1 MKNKLAFHADKM
13 KLVCILEAISQGLC
27 VIWII
32 FRVMAAEKKMEDYSQ
47 LIITSF
53 FSFVPLI
60 LSVFILEYGKRG
72 AKVDS
77 LIKIYASVFAASSA
91 LSIVS
96 MIYNYIK
103 YRGNGVALP
112 VDYLIVDAIC
122 LVSWLLIAVFWK
134 RHALFVASGVVVVLS
149 IFFNVFQNALSL
161 VLYFTNFDV
170 LNNFEVVKY
179 SVYESLYSLIQAC
192 IDVAC
197 AIILLFF
204 VFSNGRDNLEE
215 KLEKLHEDYTSGKI
229 TKDSYD
235 AQREELL
242 KEI

>member
-47 LIITSF
+47 LIITSI

-77 LIKIYASVFAASSA
+77 LIRIYALVSAALNMSSIISRINFCNESA
-91 LSIVS
+91 IGFSAI
-96 MIYNYIK
+96 I
-103 YRGNGVALP
+103 
-112 VDYLIVDAIC
+112 DYLVVDVMC
-122 LVSWLLIAVFWK
+122 LASWILIAVFWK
-134 RHALFVASGVVVVLS
+134 HRALFVASGVVVILGLFFSVFRS
-149 IFFNVFQNALSL
+149 ILSL
-161 VLYFTNFDV
+161 ILFFMQFDV
-170 LNNFEVVKY
+170 LNNFEVTKY
-179 SVYESLYSLIQAC
+179 SVYAILFGLIQAC
-192 IDVAC
+192 IDVVC

-204 VFSNGRDNLEE
+204 VFSKGRDNLEE

>member
-1 MKNKLAFHADKM
+1 MKNKLVFHADKM
-13 KLVCILEAISQGLC
+13 KLVCILEAISQGFC
-27 VIWII
+27 IIWFI
-32 FRVMAAEKKMEDYSQ
+32 FSAMAAQEQIGDYSQ
-47 LIITSF
+47 LIITLI

-103 YRGNGVALP
+103 YRGYGFALP
-112 VDYLIVDAIC
+112 ADYLVVDAIC

-149 IFFNVFQNALSL
+149 IFFNVYQNVFSL

-170 LNNFEVVKY
+170 LNNFEVVKDL
-179 SVYESLYSLIQAC
+179 VYDRLYSLIQAC

-229 TKDSYD
+229 TKDSYE
-235 AQREELL
+235 AQRQELL
-242 KEI
+242 KKL

>member
-1 MKNKLAFHADKM
+1 MKTKLAFHADKM

-32 FRVMAAEKKMEDYSQ
+32 FRVMAVEKKMEDYSQ
-47 LIITSF
+47 LIITSI

-77 LIKIYASVFAASSA
+77 LIKIYASVFAASNA

-112 VDYLIVDAIC
+112 VDYLVVDAIC

-149 IFFNVFQNALSL
+149 IFFNVFQNVLSL
-161 VLYFTNFDV
+161 ALYFTNFDV

-179 SVYESLYSLIQAC
+179 FVYDSLYSLIQAC

-204 VFSNGRDNLEE
+204 VFSKGRDNLEE

-229 TKDSYD
+229 TKDSYE
-235 AQREELL
+235 AQRQELL
-242 KEI
+242 KKL

>member
-1 MKNKLAFHADKM
+1 MLFGLYSESWLLRKNGRLF
-13 KLVCILEAISQGLC
+13 
-27 VIWII
+27 
-32 FRVMAAEKKMEDYSQ
+32 AANHN
-47 LIITSF
+47 F
-53 FSFVPLI
+53 NFSFVPLI

-112 VDYLIVDAIC
+112 VDYLVVDAIC

-149 IFFNVFQNALSL
+149 IFLMFSECFKLG
-161 VLYFTNFDV
+161 
-170 LNNFEVVKY
+170 
-179 SVYESLYSLIQAC
+179 
-192 IDVAC
+192 
-197 AIILLFF
+197 F
-204 VFSNGRDNLEE
+204 VFYEF
-215 KLEKLHEDYTSGKI
+215 
-229 TKDSYD
+229 
-235 AQREELL
+235 
-242 KEI
+242 

>member
-1 MKNKLAFHADKM
+1 
-13 KLVCILEAISQGLC
+13 
-27 VIWII
+27 
-32 FRVMAAEKKMEDYSQ
+32 
-47 LIITSF
+47 
-53 FSFVPLI
+53 
-60 LSVFILEYGKRG
+60 
-72 AKVDS
+72 
-77 LIKIYASVFAASSA
+77 
-91 LSIVS
+91 

>member
-1 MKNKLAFHADKM
+1 MKTKLAFHADKM
-13 KLVCILEAISQGLC
+13 KLVCILEAISQGFC
-27 VIWII
+27 IIWFI
-32 FRVMAAEKKMEDYSQ
+32 FSAMAAQEQIEDYSQ
-47 LIITSF
+47 LIITLI

-77 LIKIYASVFAASSA
+77 LIKIYASVFAASRA

-96 MIYNYIK
+96 MIYDYIK
-103 YRGNGVALP
+103 YRGDGVALP
-112 VDYLIVDAIC
+112 VDYLVVHAIC

-134 RHALFVASGVVVVLS
+134 HRALFVASGVVVVLS
-149 IFFNVFQNALSL
+149 NFFNVFQKVLSL
-161 VLYFTNFDV
+161 ILFFTHFDV
-170 LNNFEVVKY
+170 LNNFEVEKSFLY
-179 SVYESLYSLIQAC
+179 ASLYSLIQAC
-192 IDVAC
+192 IDVAV

>member
-47 LIITSF
+47 LIITSI

-77 LIKIYASVFAASSA
+77 LIRIYALVSAALNMSSIISRINFCNESA
-91 LSIVS
+91 IGFSAI
-96 MIYNYIK
+96 I
-103 YRGNGVALP
+103 
-112 VDYLIVDAIC
+112 DYLVVDVMC
-122 LVSWLLIAVFWK
+122 LASWILIAVFWK
-134 RHALFVASGVVVVLS
+134 HRALFVASGVVVILGLFFSVFRS
-149 IFFNVFQNALSL
+149 ILSL
-161 VLYFTNFDV
+161 ILFFMHFDV
-170 LNNFEVVKY
+170 LNNFEVTKY
-179 SVYESLYSLIQAC
+179 SVYAILFGLIQAC
-192 IDVAC
+192 IDVVC

-204 VFSNGRDNLEE
+204 VFSKGRDNLEE

>member
-1 MKNKLAFHADKM
+1 MKNKLVFHADKM

-32 FRVMAAEKKMEDYSQ
+32 FSVMVAEKKMEEYSQ
-47 LIITSF
+47 LIITSI

-60 LSVFILEYGKRG
+60 LSVFILEYGKKG

-77 LIKIYASVFAASSA
+77 LIKIYASVFVASSA

-103 YRGNGVALP
+103 YRSNGIAFP
-112 VDYLIVDAIC
+112 VNYLVVDAIC
-122 LVSWLLIAVFWK
+122 LVSWILIAVFWK
-134 RHALFVASGVVVVLS
+134 HHALFVASGVVVVLS
-149 IFFNVFQNALSL
+149 IFFYAYQNIFSL
-161 VLYFTNFDV
+161 ILLFTHFDA

-179 SVYESLYSLIQAC
+179 SVYANLYGLIQAC

-197 AIILLFF
+197 AIILLFL
-204 VFSNGRDNLEE
+204 VFSDGKDNLEE
-215 KLEKLHEDYTSGKI
+215 KLGKLQEDYTSGKI

>member
-47 LIITSF
+47 LIITSI

-77 LIKIYASVFAASSA
+77 LIKIYALVSAALNMSSIISRINFCNESA
-91 LSIVS
+91 IGFSAI
-96 MIYNYIK
+96 I
-103 YRGNGVALP
+103 
-112 VDYLIVDAIC
+112 DYLVVDVMC
-122 LVSWLLIAVFWK
+122 LASWILIAVFWK
-134 RHALFVASGVVVVLS
+134 HRALFVASGVVVILGLFFSVFRS
-149 IFFNVFQNALSL
+149 ILSL
-161 VLYFTNFDV
+161 ILFFTHFDV
-170 LNNFEVVKY
+170 LNNFEVTKY
-179 SVYESLYSLIQAC
+179 SVYAILFGLIQAC
-192 IDVAC
+192 IDVVC

-204 VFSNGRDNLEE
+204 VFSKGRDNLEE

-229 TKDSYD
+229 TKDNYD

>member
-1 MKNKLAFHADKM
+1 MKNKLVFHADKM
-13 KLVCILEAISQGLC
+13 KLVCILEAISQGFC
-27 VIWII
+27 IIWYI
-32 FRVMAAEKKMEDYSQ
+32 FSIMDAQEQIEDYSQ
-47 LIITSF
+47 LIITLI

-112 VDYLIVDAIC
+112 VDYLVVDAIC

-134 RHALFVASGVVVVLS
+134 HRALFVASGVVVVLS
-149 IFFNVFQNALSL
+149 IFFNVFQNVLSL
-161 VLYFTNFDV
+161 ILFFTHFDV

-179 SVYESLYSLIQAC
+179 SVYASLYSLIQAC

>member
-47 LIITSF
+47 LIITSI

-60 LSVFILEYGKRG
+60 LS

-77 LIKIYASVFAASSA
+77 LIKIYALVSAALNMSSIISRINFCNESA
-91 LSIVS
+91 IGFSAI
-96 MIYNYIK
+96 I
-103 YRGNGVALP
+103 
-112 VDYLIVDAIC
+112 DYLVVDVMC
-122 LVSWLLIAVFWK
+122 LASWILIAVFWK
-134 RHALFVASGVVVVLS
+134 HRALFVASGVVVILGLFFSVFRS
-149 IFFNVFQNALSL
+149 ILSL
-161 VLYFTNFDV
+161 ILFFTHFDV
-170 LNNFEVVKY
+170 LNNFEVTKY
-179 SVYESLYSLIQAC
+179 SVYAILFGLIQAC
-192 IDVAC
+192 IDVVC

-204 VFSNGRDNLEE
+204 VFSKGRDNLEE

>member
-1 MKNKLAFHADKM
+1 MKNKLVFHADKM
-13 KLVCILEAISQGLC
+13 KLVCILEAISQGFC
-27 VIWII
+27 IIWFI
-32 FRVMAAEKKMEDYSQ
+32 FSAMAAQEQIGDYSQ
-47 LIITSF
+47 LIITLI

-103 YRGNGVALP
+103 YRGYGYALP
-112 VDYLIVDAIC
+112 VDYLVVDAIC

-149 IFFNVFQNALSL
+149 IFFNVYQNVFSL
-161 VLYFTNFDV
+161 VWCFRNFKD
-170 LNNFEVVKY
+170 L
-179 SVYESLYSLIQAC
+179 VYDRLYSLIQAC